1 MQTHIDSLI
10 EASWIIPVEPAGLS
24 LVDHALAVDAG
35 KIVALL
41 PVAQAIERFSPRTH
55 LTLDNHALIP
65 GLINAHTHAA
75 MSLFRGMADDLPLMA
90 WLNDHVWPAEQRWIS
105 DEFVRDGTRH
115 AIAEMLRSGT
125 TCFNDMYFFP
135 DQAAQTAADAGMRVV
150 AGLIV
155 IDFPTAWARDAD
167 EYFRK
172 GLEVHERFRDS
183 SIVHTCFAPHAPY
196 TVADEAL
203 VRVASLAAEYNVPIT
218 IHVHESADEISQGL
232 TATGERPLQRLRR
245 LGLLSSRLL
254 AVHMT
259 QVNDIEFD
267 ELAQHEVNVVHCP
280 ESNMKLASGWCPV
293 QKLRDAGVNVALGT
307 DGAASNNDLDM
318 IGEMRSAALL
328 GKLTAADPTATPAPD
343 VLRMAT
349 LNGARALGIDDIV
362 GSLGPGKSAD
372 LVSIDLGGLAVQPI
386 YDPVSQIVYSATRS
400 DVDNVWVAGERLVAD
415 SKFTRMDPEFILDD
429 SRRWAER
436 IAGD

>member
-172 GLEVHERFRDS
+172 GPGGSR
-183 SIVHTCFAPHAPY
+183 
-196 TVADEAL
+196 TVP
-203 VRVASLAAEYNVPIT
+203 R
-218 IHVHESADEISQGL
+218 
-232 TATGERPLQRLRR
+232 
-245 LGLLSSRLL
+245 
-254 AVHMT
+254 
-259 QVNDIEFD
+259 
-267 ELAQHEVNVVHCP
+267 
-280 ESNMKLASGWCPV
+280 
-293 QKLRDAGVNVALGT
+293 
-307 DGAASNNDLDM
+307 
-318 IGEMRSAALL
+318 
-328 GKLTAADPTATPAPD
+328 
-343 VLRMAT
+343 
-349 LNGARALGIDDIV
+349 
-362 GSLGPGKSAD
+362 
-372 LVSIDLGGLAVQPI
+372 
-386 YDPVSQIVYSATRS
+386 
-400 DVDNVWVAGERLVAD
+400 
-415 SKFTRMDPEFILDD
+415 
-429 SRRWAER
+429 
-436 IAGD
+436 